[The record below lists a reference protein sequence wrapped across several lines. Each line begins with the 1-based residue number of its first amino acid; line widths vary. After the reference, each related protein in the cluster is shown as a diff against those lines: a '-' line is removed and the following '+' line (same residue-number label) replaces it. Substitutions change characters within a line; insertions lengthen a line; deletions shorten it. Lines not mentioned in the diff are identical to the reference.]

1 MRIITNQIWKLD
13 LVFHLAVAVLQDEI
27 GEFLGGIL
35 SQTVSLSNDGTDIDG
50 DVKKRRK
57 RKVSVDSPGGAGR
70 VSHNVG
76 NTLRLGQNYSR
87 PTDIL
92 KCIFT
97 RKILCF
103 DSNFPKFVREGLIFK
118 NVQICLGNG
127 LVTIDLTHTCVTTD
141 KVSEC

>member
-76 NTLRLGQNYSR
+76 NTLRLGQNCSR
-87 PTDIL
+87 PTDIF

-103 DSNFPKFVREGLIFK
+103 DSNFPKFDF
-118 NVQICLGNG
+118 
-127 LVTIDLTHTCVTTD
+127 
-141 KVSEC
+141 